1 MSLLESSNSSSVHFF
16 LKIFLNE
23 SHFDTYSSDNKN
35 SIEVWD
41 LNERLDLFNV
51 FSCDDEFLCPY
62 SRLQGY
68 FIQSEDDHLSKA
80 EEEARH
86 SSQVTLILWVLTSSH
101 TDVLFEVC
109 GSSFANVSLYP
120 FQS

>member
-23 SHFDTYSSDNKN
+23 SHFDTCSSDNKN

-62 SRLQGY
+62 SRLQDY

-80 EEEARH
+80 EEEGRH
-86 SSQVTLILWVLTSSH
+86 SSQVTLILWVLTLSH
-101 TDVLFEVC
+101 TDVLEY
-109 GSSFANVSLYP
+109 SIL
-120 FQS
+120 